1 MGLFILKRLGVMI
14 LTALC
19 LTFVVFWLTNLDPN
33 LEKLAKTQGNSR
45 MSDEAVV
52 TYLENRGYSQAL
64 PIKYGEWIGLLPGY
78 VITGTDGET
87 RHAVR
92 PEAHRLKMPPS
103 SAAYCKANG
112 ASPPAL
118 KKTSARSSRSAL
130 DILPNSWA
138 L

>member
-78 VITGTDGET
+78 VIVGSGGE
-87 RHAVR
+87 VR
-92 PEAHRLKMPPS
+92 
-103 SAAYCKANG
+103 
-112 ASPPAL
+112 
-118 KKTSARSSRSAL
+118 AR
-130 DILPNSWA
+130 
-138 L
+138 